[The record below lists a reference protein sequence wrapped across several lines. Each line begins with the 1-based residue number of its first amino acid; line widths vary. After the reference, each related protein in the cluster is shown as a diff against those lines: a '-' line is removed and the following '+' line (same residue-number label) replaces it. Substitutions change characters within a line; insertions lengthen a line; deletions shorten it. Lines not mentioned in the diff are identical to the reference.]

1 MKADL
6 QRTIGFGTP
15 STSLTDPKLVTYIN
29 LKLATLG
36 CPTVATADAE
46 DLRALTESLLARHQ
60 ETQRLLA
67 DYQAPVDWRIQQF
80 LDDYLHETGVAVRLP
95 NQTFV
100 LDRHGIARALS
111 LPPDRDEF
119 VSDIVS
125 SYRVRQGVL
134 HNPAKDRRTTAGVF
148 HVAEGGLPIPD
159 DKKAVPVRTFAR
171 MLDFASKPPAA
182 LKRLPFT
189 ATQPQ
194 PAECFVSLLLRPL
207 VCPAVPGF
215 CAEKTM
221 EIRFFAPGNLVSN
234 LDFVESI
241 FGNAGDPYL
250 PVNDA
255 ALDVEHWT
263 GHTGCVILAPHL
275 ITVTKK
281 AAGLP
286 HYDQATE
293 RQRRDGMCWR
303 DEAELYN
310 DGSAFKLTARDES
323 GVIVTLIAD
332 NYFGYCKKEVKT
344 QISFAANLFGLCE
357 EEHAGGALV
366 FPSYD
371 LGEEF
376 AGGLHVQQRGHSFAD
391 AAALF
396 ADGMELRPEGYAVD
410 RKFADILYVPE
421 DASFD
426 LRTQLVTWTN
436 ERGPHT
442 LRLLAG
448 HTYVRP
454 SGYHV
459 HMEKPPG
466 RIWRLVGTRGDGTFC
481 HKPCTV
487 SGGGKSE
494 ISKSLSD
501 AILTGPVFVADFKK
515 DFDKVAK
522 LLARD
527 YSQRFRDAER
537 NGTDARP
544 ILSRDRSL
552 GSVIKL
558 LTPSPADYSDEFN
571 EWLASIPQYVK
582 ELVFVVKRFHKPEW
596 GKHWREHF
604 SVDVVNGVPGNELKC
619 DNRKLHTTYL
629 RVGFDTDGA
638 WRVFSL
644 RKDFHPAAKLQQED
658 DISASVVVPAG
669 IVANAKSPSGATEE
683 GFTAAPTPAVAGAGA
698 TAFLT
703 RGDFTP
709 AAADASLK
717 FVQNC
722 EYRLFQRPDDA
733 IHRGYDRQAESEF
746 AQPGNFFSNYQP
758 LTRAHAQSELE
769 DSVNFTKFTP
779 PMADLIRA
787 AAGDA
792 GRPAYFVST
801 AAPRLVDGKVT
812 KNPRYLQNRQDLV
825 HPRAFHLADMATRLF
840 RKLPTSQ
847 PLHRPVNAVLPGR
860 RNNPPEPGVRPLCV
874 FNPIHHLELPEL
886 FIEFIA
892 SMTGKSPSTTGAG
905 SEGAL
910 TKGPFNALHP
920 ILDLNVALVSY
931 ILTGGGAFVT
941 CAGHV
946 GPRVRVDHDIS
957 LLVPELWCR
966 MGPEERAPESMKK
979 EGYLERCEDFDF
991 EGRRVL
997 ASRLG
1002 WRVTER
1008 FVSHY
1013 FGRVFNYPHSVFT
1026 EEMLRPERQD
1036 LATFADGVDNIV
1048 STARRVAEH
1057 YFADGGLEL
1066 ACPPLRA
1073 LLHIMRDGQH
1083 EGRDLSHTDIRA
1095 LFTRENLLASDWY
1108 AARLRAKQTADVK
1121 FWQRRVKNLEAFLTR
1136 ANTRDLSAQL
1146 NIRDRLD
1153 TAWAELRRVQTPEHL
1168 AALRGTLGVQAQLRA
1183 SR

>member
-6 QRTIGFGTP
+6 QRAIGLGGNASP
-15 STSLTDPKLVTYIN
+15 LTDPKLVTYIN
-29 LKLATLG
+29 LKLAALG
-36 CPTVATADAE
+36 CPTLDTADAAE
-46 DLRALTESLLARHQ
+46 FHDLTESLLARHR
-60 ETQRLLA
+60 ETERLLS

-80 LDDYLHETGVAVRLP
+80 LDEYLHETGVAVRLP
-95 NQTFV
+95 HQTFV
-100 LDRHGIARALS
+100 LDRHGVARALS
-111 LPPDRDEF
+111 LPPDKDEF
-119 VSDIVS
+119 CSDIVS

-134 HNPAKDRRTTAGVF
+134 HNPAKDKRTTAGVF

-159 DKKAVPVRTFAR
+159 DKKVVPAHTFGL
-171 MLDFASKPPAA
+171 MLQAA
-182 LKRLPFT
+182 LKPPQKLLRLPFT
-189 ATQPQ
+189 ASQPV

-275 ITVTKK
+275 TTVTKK
-281 AAGLP
+281 DAGLP
-286 HYDQATE
+286 HWDKATE

-303 DEAELYN
+303 GEDERYN

-357 EEHAGGALV
+357 EEHSGGALV

-376 AGGLHVQQRGHSFAD
+376 AGGVHVQDRGHSFED
-391 AAALF
+391 AAAQF
-396 ADGMELRPEGYAVD
+396 ADVMELKPEGYAVD
-410 RKFADILYVPE
+410 RKFADVLYVPE

-436 ERGPHT
+436 ERGPQSVK
-442 LRLLAG
+442 LLAG

-454 SGYHV
+454 SGYKV
-459 HMEKPPG
+459 QMEKPG
-466 RIWRLVGTRGDGTFC
+466 NRAWRLVGTRGEGTFC

-501 AILTGPVFVADFKK
+501 AILQGPVFVANFRQ
-515 DFDKVAK
+515 DFDTVAG
-522 LLARD
+522 LLERD
-527 YSQRFRDAER
+527 YSQRFRDPER
-537 NGTDARP
+537 NGTDARTVM
-544 ILSRDRSL
+544 SRERSL

-558 LTPSPADYSDEFN
+558 LTPSPRDYADEFN
-571 EWLASIPQYVK
+571 AWLEAIPQYVK

-596 GKHWREHF
+596 GKNWREHF
-604 SVDVVNGVPGNELKC
+604 GVDIVNGVPGYELKC
-619 DNRKLHTTYL
+619 DNRKLVTNYL
-629 RVGFDTDGA
+629 RVGFDPDGA

-644 RKDFHPAAKLQQED
+644 RKDFHPAMKLQQED
-658 DISASVVVPAG
+658 DISASVVVPAA
-669 IVANAKSPSGATEE
+669 VVKKDSSPAPQPASTE
-683 GFTAAPTPAVAGAGA
+683 AAAGA

-703 RGDFTP
+703 RASFAGPSDP
-709 AAADASLK
+709 GRSLK

-733 IHRGYDRQAESEF
+733 VHRGYDKQAESDF

-758 LTRAHAQSELE
+758 LTRADARHELE
-769 DSVNFTKFTP
+769 DSINFVKFTP

-787 AAGDA
+787 AARET
-792 GRPAYFVST
+792 GRPKFFVSS
-801 AAPRLVDGKVT
+801 AQPRLVDGKMT
-812 KNPRYLQNRQDLV
+812 KNPRYLQNRHDLI
-825 HPRAFHLADMATRLF
+825 HPREFHLAEMATRLF
-840 RKLPTSQ
+840 RRVPTSE

-886 FIEFIA
+886 FIEFIS

-920 ILDLNVALVSY
+920 IIDLNAALVSH
-931 ILTGGGAFVT
+931 ILTGGGVFVT
-941 CAGHV
+941 CAGSV
-946 GPRVRVDHDIS
+946 GPNVRVDHDIS

-966 MGPEERAPESMKK
+966 MGPEERDPEFMKR

-991 EGRRVL
+991 NGQRVL

-1002 WRVTER
+1002 WRITGR
-1008 FVSHY
+1008 FVRHY

-1026 EEMLRPERQD
+1026 DEMLRPELQD
-1036 LATFADGVDNIV
+1036 KAVFADGVDNIV

-1057 YFADGGLEL
+1057 YFADGGIEL

-1083 EGRDLSHTDIRA
+1083 EGRDLAHPEIRA
-1095 LFTRENLLASDWY
+1095 LFTRESLLASDWY
-1108 AARLRAKQTADVK
+1108 AERLATKQSADVK
-1121 FWQRRVKNLEAFLTR
+1121 FWQRRVKNLEAFLART
-1136 ANTRDLSAQL
+1136 NTRGVSTQL

-1153 TAWAELRRVQTPEHL
+1153 TAWAELRRAQTPEHL
-1168 AALRGTLGVQAQLRA
+1168 AALRGTLGVQPRLRV
-1183 SR
+1183 